1 MFDRKLKVYDVD
13 NDTTHSLFFEEP
25 NECPLCHH
33 ALRPDMKDGNLI
45 WNHQA
50 GPYTVYVPCFCPHCR
65 DMFFA
70 KYIGQSYS
78 SGSFSRPAL
87 KCFFPINFRS
97 AEFSE
102 SISELSPT
110 FVETYNQSLSAESQ
124 GLTEICGMG
133 YRKALEYLVKDYLI
147 HLDPD
152 QEEAVKK
159 ELLGASIQRIDSRQ
173 IKTLAERS
181 TWIGN
186 DETHYVRKHEDLD
199 YSDMKR
205 FINAL
210 VRYIDSELTF
220 EEALSIESK
229 K

>member
-1 MFDRKLKVYDVD
+1 MVKREVLVIDVD
-13 NDTTHSLFFEEP
+13 NDSERKLEFEEP
-25 NECPLCHH
+25 RECPLCHH
-33 ALRPDMKDGNLI
+33 ALRPDMKPGHLLWD
-45 WNHQA
+45 HRS
-50 GPYTVYVPCFCPHCR
+50 GPYTVHIPCFCPQCR
-65 DMFFA
+65 KMFFTE
-70 KYIGQSYS
+70 YS
-78 SGSFSRPAL
+78 GHYHDPYFGTPIL
-87 KCFFPINFRS
+87 KTLFPSNFHP
-97 AEFSE
+97 AEFPE
-102 SISELSPT
+102 GISGLSPT
-110 FVETYNQSLSAESQ
+110 FVEAYNQSLSAESQ

-147 HLDPD
+147 HLDPALED
-152 QEEAVKK
+152 AIKK
-159 ELLGASIQRIDSRQ
+159 ELLSASIKRINSHQ
-173 IKTLAERS
+173 IKILAERS

>member
-1 MFDRKLKVYDVD
+1 MFERELAVYDVD
-13 NDTTHSLFFEEP
+13 KNTTRNFHFAEP
-25 NECPLCHH
+25 HECPLCHH
-33 ALRPDMKDGNLI
+33 ALRPDMKVGNFI

-50 GPYTVYVPCFCPHCR
+50 GPYTIYVPCFCPHCR

-70 KYIGQSYS
+70 KYTGQFSN
-78 SGSFSRPAL
+78 GSFSKPAL
-87 KCFFPINFRS
+87 KNFFPVNFRS

-102 SISELSPT
+102 GISGLSPT

-124 GLTEICGMG
+124 DLTEICGMG

-147 HLDPD
+147 HLNPD
-152 QEEAVKK
+152 QEEVVKK

-186 DETHYVRKHEDLD
+186 DETHYVRKHENLD